1 MKNNRRSLPFHIR
14 PASRFINPP
23 NGRPALRTALHTETL
38 PGFLPAG
45 MNPPGGSLG
54 YHAPNRG
61 FDVVTLPT
69 QHFLVFVLAVA
80 MDCFL
85 PEPPNRIHPVVWMGV
100 IAHRLARIAPTRPA
114 PALVFG
120 GLITLLVVGGST
132 VAAWLAMSAL
142 ESLGTVAYLVGGT
155 VVLRTTFTVRG
166 LSRAARQTER
176 SLEQGRLDEAR
187 TGLKSL
193 VSRDPASLDRSLMS
207 AAAIES
213 VAENTTDSYIGPWM
227 AFAVFGIP
235 GAVAYRAV
243 NTLDSMLGYRGAYQ
257 YLGKTSARLDDLVN
271 LVPARVSALL
281 VLLGGASARW
291 PAGRGWR
298 IMIRDRGLTASP
310 NAGWTMSAMA
320 GLLGVRLDKPG
331 HYCLGRGLPP
341 PDTEDIG
348 RAVVVILRTAA
359 VAFLATLGLLALRVM
374 VIG

>member
-1 MKNNRRSLPFHIR
+1 
-14 PASRFINPP
+14 
-23 NGRPALRTALHTETL
+23 
-38 PGFLPAG
+38 
-45 MNPPGGSLG
+45 MNPRAAACG

-61 FDVVTLPT
+61 FDAVTLPA

-80 MDCFL
+80 MDRFL

-100 IAHRLARIAPTRPA
+100 ITHRLARIAPTRRV
-114 PALVFG
+114 PALLFG

-142 ESLGTVAYLVGGT
+142 ESLGAVAYLVGGT

-187 TGLKSL
+187 AGLKSL
-193 VSRDPASLDRSLMS
+193 VSRDPASLDRSQMS

-243 NTLDSMLGYRGAYQ
+243 NTLDSMLGYRGAYE

-281 VLLGGASARW
+281 VLLGGASARC
-291 PAGRGWR
+291 PAGRGWH

-320 GLLGVRLDKPG
+320 GLLGIRLDKPD
-331 HYCLGRGLPP
+331 HYRLGRGLPP
-341 PDTEDIG
+341 PDNRDIG

-359 VAFLATLGLLALRVM
+359 VAFLAALGLLALRVM